1 MTGAAPGSPG
11 GPVRIVIPVYDQA
24 DLLDV
29 CGPAEIF
36 NWAGVNSD
44 GGWEITVLAQKPGAI
59 AFNNGFS
66 FNVEGDLSQPVPCD
80 AMWVPGGMPETLHL
94 LMYGPDQSLI
104 GFLRAQA
111 EVSRMI
117 CSVCEGAL
125 LLARAG
131 LLDGYRVT
139 THWAFIDYLQQYFPK
154 VQVADG
160 FPRFVLDRDRLT
172 GGGISSG
179 LDEAFELVRLLG
191 GEALAQSV
199 QQDTQYYP
207 DPPVTS
213 MIPHVRIS
221 PMPPPPGAPGAAN
234 SSGH

>member
-1 MTGAAPGSPG
+1 VTGAARGGSG
-11 GPVRIVIPVYDQA
+11 DLVRVVIPVYEQA

-36 NWAGVNSD
+36 HWAGVESN
-44 GGWEITVLAQKPGAI
+44 GGWEILVVTQRPGAI
-59 AFNNGFS
+59 TFNNGFS
-66 FNVEGDLSQPVPCD
+66 LNVQGDLSKPIQCD
-80 AMWVPGGMPETLHL
+80 AMWVPGGMPETLDR
-94 LMYGPDQSLI
+94 LMYGSDQSLI
-104 GFLRAQA
+104 DFLRAQSK
-111 EVSRMI
+111 VSTMI

-139 THWAFIDYLQQYFPK
+139 THWAFIDYLQQHFPK

-160 FPRFVLDRDRLT
+160 FPRFVLDTNRLT

-207 DPPVTS
+207 VPPVVS
-213 MIPHVRIS
+213 MIPHLRAS
-221 PMPPPPGAPGAAN
+221 PMPARPPATEALAVG
-234 SSGH
+234 